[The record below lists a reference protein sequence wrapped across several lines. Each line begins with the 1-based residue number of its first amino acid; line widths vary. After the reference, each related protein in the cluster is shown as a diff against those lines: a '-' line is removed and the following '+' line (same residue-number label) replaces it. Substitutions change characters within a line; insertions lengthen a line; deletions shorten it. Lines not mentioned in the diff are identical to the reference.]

1 MTNGPLSVPI
11 PSPSIPFHLCGK
23 RGETRERTQMD
34 PKRINSVDQPLVNI
48 MGAEIFEVLEYFC

>member
-1 MTNGPLSVPI
+1 
-11 PSPSIPFHLCGK
+11 
-23 RGETRERTQMD
+23 MD